1 MGRCSTR
8 MMMKIVAWTAVCLA
22 IIMPMARWTAAARD
36 LGRRAGCENNMHNAA
51 LGLMSYL
58 NVHASF
64 PRGTIANPNLLPGDR
79 VSFYA
84 EVSPYME
91 YQLYNQIDQTQPWMG
106 SSNAPIAGV
115 RIYPLLCPSSDRVP
129 EPAPQ
134 PTTTLGIAG
143 LGVDAPSL
151 LNSDPRAG
159 LFGYDRQTTLA
170 EIKDGTANTMMLAES
185 ARGIG
190 CWLQGGPATVRG
202 LDPANQPYIG
212 PDRQFGGLH
221 DRGAVVAMADGSVRF
236 VSNSVDPKV
245 FEALSTIAAGER
257 LPAGWNE

>member
-1 MGRCSTR
+1 
-8 MMMKIVAWTAVCLA
+8 MKIVAWTAVSLA
-22 IIMPMARWTAAARD
+22 IIMPMVRWTAPARD
-36 LGRRAGCENNMHNAA
+36 LARRAACASNMHNAA

-58 NVHASF
+58 QSNGSF
-64 PRGTIANPNLLPGDR
+64 PRGTAANPNLLPGDR

-84 EVSPYME
+84 EVSPFFE
-91 YQLYNQIDQTQPWMG
+91 YQGLYDEIDQTQPWTG
-106 SSNAPIAGV
+106 SSNAPLAGLGIGV
-115 RIYPLLCPSSDRVP
+115 LLCPSSDRVP
-129 EPAPQ
+129 GPAPK

-151 LNSDPRAG
+151 PNSDPRAG
-159 LFGYDRQTTLA
+159 IFGYDRQTTLA
-170 EIKDGTANTMMLAES
+170 EIKDGAANTMMLAES

-212 PDRQFGGLH
+212 PGRQFGGLH

-236 VSNSVDPKV
+236 VSDSVDPKV